1 MQTSSKQTEYEMKR
15 VQDMVDVKEMP
26 TDALL
31 KEAISRSIKGNGEI
45 IVAVH
50 DALKKG
56 GLENN
61 PEFDEAQKAKTENE
75 MRLHALRA
83 ELIARGID
91 WIDCYHWPKQEG
103 GAHA

>member
-1 MQTSSKQTEYEMKR
+1 MAIIKRSETKAKTIPEML
-15 VQDMVDVKEMP
+15 DVKEMP

-31 KEAISRSIKGNGEI
+31 KEATSRSIKGNGEI
-45 IVAVH
+45 IIAVL
-50 DALKKG
+50 DALRKG
-56 GLENN
+56 GSIDN

-83 ELIARGID
+83 ELIVRGID
-91 WIDCYHWPKQEG
+91 WIDCYQWPKQEG